1 VSWSAQ
7 QQRWVIEPLV
17 LAGVGLDRIGDLL
30 FRLGFDAIVHED
42 GGAGPMAAAEG
53 EPAEVRA
60 AWRTTVGRLTF
71 LDPPDEWPS
80 AGR

>member
-1 VSWSAQ
+1 MSWSAQ

-30 FRLGFDAIVHED
+30 FSLGFDALVRAA
-42 GGAGPMAAAEG
+42 GGAGPMAVSEG

-71 LDPPDEWPS
+71 LDPPDERPS
-80 AGR
+80 VGR